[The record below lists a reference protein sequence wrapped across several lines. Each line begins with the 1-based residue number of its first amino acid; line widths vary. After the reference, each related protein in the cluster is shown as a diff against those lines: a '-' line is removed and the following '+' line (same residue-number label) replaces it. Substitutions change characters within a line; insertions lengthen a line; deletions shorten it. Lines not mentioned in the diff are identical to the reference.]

1 MKTLKYGYHL
11 FAWGWKIAPHLFPSI
26 LDQISEAGFKGI
38 ETHDE
43 DIYPFLNDTKRFIDM
58 LSERQMHLTSIHI
71 FGYFYE
77 HMRPLPHPKY
87 WFDHFRT
94 RIWWE
99 WRMIP
104 KVIKFAASI
113 GCGHFGL
120 IGGNK
125 RREGMRDKDYVRIA
139 KVLNKIGKMSDDFG
153 IRTSYEPYAD
163 YIVARMD
170 ELDKLCELID
180 PDLVHLTFDTA
191 QWAAAG
197 GDPVEAI
204 KKYHKRINHVHF
216 TDFSN
221 GNFVQIGTGEIDFP
235 NIAKL
240 LKSLGYQGWITI
252 ENYWSWLKSA
262 GITPFESAK
271 KSKEYVD
278 KYLSKL
284 V

>member
-1 MKTLKYGYHL
+1 MKTLKYGYHV

-26 LDQISEAGFKGI
+26 LDQISEAGFKGF

-77 HMRPLPHPKY
+77 HMSPLPHPKY

-113 GCGHFGL
+113 GCDHFGL

-125 RREGMRDKDYVRIA
+125 RREGMREKDYVRVA

-163 YIVARMD
+163 YIVSRMD

-180 PDLVHLTFDTA
+180 PDVVHLTFDTA

-216 TDFSN
+216 TDFGN

-240 LKSLGYQGWITI
+240 LKSLGYQDWIII
-252 ENYWSWLKSA
+252 ENDWRGLKSA
-262 GITPFESAK
+262 GITPFESVK
-271 KSKEYVD
+271 KTKEYID